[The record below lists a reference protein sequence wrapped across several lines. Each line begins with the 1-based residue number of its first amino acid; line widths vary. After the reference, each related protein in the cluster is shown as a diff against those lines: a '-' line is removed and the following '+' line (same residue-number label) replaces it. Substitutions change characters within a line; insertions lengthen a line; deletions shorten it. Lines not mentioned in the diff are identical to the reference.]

1 MYVYNIPNVSE
12 TLPNDLP
19 VEKVTSLIRFVEVQT
34 SGERGNKN
42 NSYFVIVESIYC
54 TNFDF
59 DNKLFNTSKY
69 KRNDH

>member
-42 NSYFVIVESIYC
+42 NSYFGVTDFGYKCHCRIYLLYQ
-54 TNFDF
+54 F
-59 DNKLFNTSKY
+59 
-69 KRNDH
+69 